1 MDKLDLIKVK
11 NFLLQK
17 SSLWIWKVKPLTGR
31 KWSVG
36 GSVMLIPHDPMD
48 CCLPDSSV
56 HGILQVRILEWVAIP
71 FSRGSSQP
79 RDRTWVSCTAGRFF
93 TIWATRE
100 DGPSSFLSQY
110 SHSRS
115 LEVSDWSC
123 SGHTTSLSLVPVN
136 NGMGD
141 VTRRCKA
148 GRISAF
154 APVVVPFAWNAFYL
168 NS

>member
-93 TIWATRE
+93 TIWAT
-100 DGPSSFLSQY
+100 GKPMPWSSDMMLNQT
-110 SHSRS
+110 RS
-115 LEVSDWSC
+115 LPSKVTMRAE
-123 SGHTTSLSLVPVN
+123 LKNKQKQFLRKNQEIKNYLVVRNCIP
-136 NGMGD
+136 
-141 VTRRCKA
+141 
-148 GRISAF
+148 
-154 APVVVPFAWNAFYL
+154 
-168 NS
+168 